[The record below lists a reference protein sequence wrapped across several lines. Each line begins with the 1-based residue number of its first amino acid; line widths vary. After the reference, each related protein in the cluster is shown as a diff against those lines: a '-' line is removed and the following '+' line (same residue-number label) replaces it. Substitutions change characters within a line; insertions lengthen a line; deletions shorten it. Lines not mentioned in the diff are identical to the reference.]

1 MNLWYSIV
9 FHGLPPYHSCQKL
22 GNFQPKMIQEPIIK
36 HSFVQINRSYVHLVN
51 YGSGE
56 SVFKLQSDGGSS
68 EAEGCLQ
75 SAKISPKSLNRN
87 GDADKKDP
95 ETKDENSTK
104 LGQKNRLIIFIPGN
118 PGVLGVYHD
127 FLKRIFNLRPWSN
140 SKLKKTTIIAIGHN
154 DFDHPDH
161 VDYRAEERI
170 CIEETELN
178 FVERAISH
186 KYEPHHIELQVINK
200 LVILHKIIKLYQSH
214 ELYFVGHS
222 IGCYIILRLLQDRQI
237 SSIHN
242 GSILLNPALENLALT
257 PKGTTI
263 DRIFSFKLDLLM
275 HSVAYVIDNLLPKQ
289 LKLSLTKL
297 LCSDEFIKSSS
308 DMVIE
313 SVMQLACQKTLSAL
327 IKMAKSELAVVKDI
341 NEDLLIE
348 PHVDKL
354 ELVFAEKDH
363 WVNEA
368 FRVKLCNRRILRGVT
383 VVPALHAFVMDHHD
397 SMEYANIV
405 SERLSLFMKD

>member
-1 MNLWYSIV
+1 
-9 FHGLPPYHSCQKL
+9 
-22 GNFQPKMIQEPIIK
+22 MIQGPNIK
-36 HSFVQINRSYVHLVN
+36 HSFVHINGSCVHLVN
-51 YGSGE
+51 YRS
-56 SVFKLQSDGGSS
+56 GGSIFNSQLDS
-68 EAEGCLQ
+68 EAEKCSQ
-75 SAKISPKSLNRN
+75 SPKIPSKNIDKNR
-87 GDADKKDP
+87 DDKKDS
-95 ETKDENSTK
+95 ETQDKISTK
-104 LGQKNRLIIFIPGN
+104 LGQRNRLIIFIPGN

-127 FLKRIFNLRPWSN
+127 FLVRILNLRPCNNDN
-140 SKLKKTTIIAIGHN
+140 SRKTRIIAIGHN
-154 DFDHPDH
+154 NFDHPDH

-178 FVERAISH
+178 FVEREISH
-186 KYEPHHIELQVINK
+186 KYDPHHIELQVINK
-200 LVILHKIIKLYQSH
+200 IVILHRILKLYQNH

-242 GSILLNPALENLALT
+242 GSIFLNPALENLALT

-263 DRIFSFKLDLLM
+263 NRIFSLKLDLLM

-297 LCSDEFIKSSS
+297 LCSDEFVKGSSV
-308 DMVIE
+308 MVIE

-341 NEDLLIE
+341 NEDSLIK

-363 WVNEA
+363 WVNET
-368 FRVKLCNRRILRGVT
+368 FRIKLCNRYKLRGVT

-405 SERLSLFMKD
+405 SERLNLFMKD